1 MKTMIRLNKYISE
14 CGIASRRKADELIK
28 QGRVTVN
35 KKVVVSLSEKIDP
48 SADTIFVDDVKLKR
62 EQKVYF
68 LLYKPKGVITTT
80 MDDKDRRTVV
90 DLIKTKEKIF
100 PVGRLD
106 FNTTGVLLLTNDGE
120 FSNNLTHPKNGIER
134 VYVATLNRELSEK
147 DKLKFLSGI
156 FLDKRKSKFEDI
168 SFPHKQNFRKV
179 KVTTVE
185 GRNHFVK
192 NMFSTLGYRVVELE
206 RPSFGEFNLA
216 GMKPGTYKK
225 LSYSDIKKILSV

>member
-35 KKVVVSLSEKIDP
+35 KKVVVDLSQKIDP
-48 SADTIFVDDVKLKR
+48 SVDTIYVDDVKLKR
-62 EQKVYF
+62 EKKVYF

-80 MDDKDRRTVV
+80 MDEKNRRTVV

-120 FSNNLTHPKNGIER
+120 FSNYLTHPKNGIER
-134 VYVATLNRELSEK
+134 IYVTQLNRELSEK
-147 DKLKFLSGI
+147 DKKKLLSGI
-156 FLDKRKSKFEDI
+156 YLDKRRSKFEDI
-168 SFPHKQNFRKV
+168 SFSQKQNFK
-179 KVTTVE
+179 KVTVITVE
-185 GRNHFVK
+185 GRNHYVK
-192 NMFSTLGYRVVELE
+192 NMFSALGYRVVELE
-206 RPSFGEFNLA
+206 RKSFGAFNLA
-216 GMKPGTYKK
+216 GMKPGMYKK
-225 LSYSDIKKILSV
+225 LSYSDIKKIMTV